1 MWINDYT
8 GELYN
13 SIFHAVVT
21 MVKDAIYYPKCRTWK
36 AFKISRY
43 K

>member
-1 MWINDYT
+1 MWINDFT
-8 GELYN
+8 GELYMN
-13 SIFHAVVT
+13 LWHAIKT
-21 MVKDAIYYPKCRTWK
+21 IISDFLHYPKCRTWK